1 MWLLLAMMGGKK
13 ISSATMSLIQ
23 KSQEETR
30 EKWVAFIKFVA
41 KNIITTYRYIK
52 GAPEFVNASTK
63 TTATSLESLAD
74 RHDERWKDD
83 ILYNFLTN
91 AVDSAVELLL
101 ALIKPSTAETFIIT
115 SLMDGMSAG
124 PSSRGSLNQARS
136 GEI

>member
-1 MWLLLAMMGGKK
+1 MLAMMSGTKK
-13 ISSATMSLIQ
+13 ISASTMQLIQ

-30 EKWVAFIKFVA
+30 DKWVAFIKFVA
-41 KNIITTYRYIK
+41 KNVITGYRYIK

-74 RHDERWKDD
+74 RQDVRWKEDLVYD
-83 ILYNFLTN
+83 FLKN
-91 AVDSAVELLL
+91 AVESATELLL

-115 SLMDGMSAG
+115 ALMDGMSSAA
-124 PSSRGSLNQARS
+124 PARGSLNQARS